1 LKGSYYGTISD
12 QISITCSGGESST
25 TKLRTILDYKDEVSH
40 SLHPS
45 LQVIGREAKELA
57 NRQSWLGRPKFALDG
72 VIYRYTVGNEDEE
85 NWSRAKQ
92 VPSDKIVAHIEGS
105 WMKQIKYRLKGEKVC
120 SSSLLSSYMP
130 AGNAEMG

>member
-1 LKGSYYGTISD
+1 
-12 QISITCSGGESST
+12 
-25 TKLRTILDYKDEVSH
+25 
-40 SLHPS
+40 
-45 LQVIGREAKELA
+45 
-57 NRQSWLGRPKFALDG
+57 LDG

-120 SSSLLSSYMP
+120 P
-130 AGNAEMG
+130 FI